1 MNDKEQLLEK
11 INECRFDEGITT
23 EDTMLIRGYISFYKK
38 TQDITILEKIKSY
51 MTERM
56 TSDPLEQVK
65 LGYVLSFLLEETNED
80 IYKEAIQHLIDQVL
94 KENREDGILKHKD
107 GSVFTAQEAYDLFP
121 VYAWY
126 ETNFNKKEHYIDILN
141 QLRYLNTQI
150 LVQNQAKPS
159 ERHLFMMT
167 LADTITNMSEEIF
180 EYYAQLQGWLKEAVH
195 KEIQN
200 DSKESV
206 QMAYIIRKGCESK
219 ALLPEKYNEIGKRM
233 LLKAAEQLLTQDDLP
248 KNELG
253 ILLMTYA
260 LTV

>member
-1 MNDKEQLLEK
+1 MNDNEQLLEK

-51 MTERM
+51 MKERM
-56 TSDPLEQVK
+56 TSDPLEQMK
-65 LGYVLSFLLEETNED
+65 LGYVLSFLLEETNEVT
-80 IYKEAIQHLIDQVL
+80 YKKAIQHLMDHVL
-94 KENREDGILKHKD
+94 RENREDGILKHND
-107 GSVFTAQEAYDLFP
+107 GTVYTAQQAYDLYP

-126 ETNFNKKEHYIDILN
+126 ETNYNKKENYIDIMN

-150 LVQNQAKPS
+150 LLQKQAETS
-159 ERHLFMMT
+159 DQYLFMMT

-200 DSKESV
+200 DNKVSI

-219 ALLPEKYNEIGKRM
+219 ALLPEKYDEIGKRM
-233 LLKAAEQLLTQDDLP
+233 LWNAADQLLTQDIIA
-248 KNELG
+248 KKELG